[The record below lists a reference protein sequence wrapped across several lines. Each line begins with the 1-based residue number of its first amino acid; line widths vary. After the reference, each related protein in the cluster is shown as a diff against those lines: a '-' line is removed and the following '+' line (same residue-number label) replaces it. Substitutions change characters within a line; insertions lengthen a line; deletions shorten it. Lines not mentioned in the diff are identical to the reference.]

1 LGDQEVR
8 LEVSKLYTPADAVAQ
23 GLAYLSLNDTK
34 ILARTINDW
43 FRYNNIFFAISIIM
57 VHVLEF

>member
-8 LEVSKLYTPADAVAQ
+8 WEVSKLYTPADAVAQ
-23 GLAYLSLNDTK
+23 GLTSLSLNDTN

-43 FRYNNIFFAISIIM
+43 FRYNNIFFAISS
-57 VHVLEF
+57 L